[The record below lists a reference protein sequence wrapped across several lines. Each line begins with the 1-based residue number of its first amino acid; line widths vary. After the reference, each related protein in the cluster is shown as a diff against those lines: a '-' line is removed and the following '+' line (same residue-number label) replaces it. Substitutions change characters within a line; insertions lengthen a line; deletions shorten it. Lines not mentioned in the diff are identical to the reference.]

1 MIKVIKITVVGRVQ
15 GVGYRAATQHTARHL
30 GLRGTV
36 RNLAD
41 GRVEIVAQG
50 ESGALERLVS
60 WCWQGPPAARV
71 DRVSVEPLDD
81 VMTMTTKG
89 FLVVHD

>member
-1 MIKVIKITVVGRVQ
+1 MIKVIKITITGRVQ
-15 GVGYRAATQHTARHL
+15 GVCYRAATQHTARRL

-41 GRVEIVAQG
+41 GRVEIAAQG
-50 ESGALERLVS
+50 ESDALDQLVN

-71 DRVSVEPLDD
+71 DAVSVEPLDN
-81 VMTMTTKG
+81 VMTTTD